1 MAKKNIL
8 VIDDEKV
15 VHLIFKTVL
24 NQDYQLFFAENA
36 QDGID
41 ILTENPIHLVLL
53 DINMPD
59 ITGIELLESIMID
72 STLNRIPVIVVTAH
86 VSEEYEKRA
95 KLLGAV
101 EFLEKTELFS
111 EKENILNLVEKYS
124 TNIDVQTLSHF
135 DYKVTFRSIMT
146 VLLTA
151 SERGDF
157 IATVRKLA
165 EGLYRMFDVDS
176 FTLWTIKNGEPE
188 TAFYFKDGASKT
200 PRPDKKISAPGV
212 HSIFETR
219 KPYLNNKAKID
230 EDSDEANREKQPGL
244 RSEIGIPLYE
254 ISNDEL
260 SVNRWQISSET
271 NIYGFIHLKRD
282 RVFSTKEY
290 KMLTRFVIHVGAIL
304 FELHKADLSKKK
316 DT

>member
-1 MAKKNIL
+1 MVKKNIL

-24 NQDYQLFFAENA
+24 NQDNQLFFAENA

-41 ILTENPIHLVLL
+41 ILSEHPIHLVLL

-86 VSEEYEKRA
+86 VSEEYEKRS

-101 EFLEKTELFS
+101 EFLEKTKLFS
-111 EKENILNLVEKYS
+111 EKENILKLVEKYS

-146 VLLTA
+146 VLLAA
-151 SERGDF
+151 SGRGDF

-165 EGLYRMFDVDS
+165 EGLYRMFDIDS
-176 FTLWTIKNGEPE
+176 FTLWTIKDGEPE
-188 TAFYFKDGASKT
+188 TTYYFKDGVSEP
-200 PRPDKKISAPGV
+200 PRPGKKISAPGL
-212 HSIFETR
+212 HSIYESG
-219 KPYLNNKAKID
+219 KPYLDNKAKID
-230 EDSDEANREKQPGL
+230 EHTDDGSKETQPGL

-254 ISNDEL
+254 ITSDEL
-260 SVNRWQISSET
+260 SVSRWKISSET
-271 NIYGFIHLKRD
+271 NIYGFIHLKRN

-304 FELHKADLSKKK
+304 FELHKADLSKEKGS
-316 DT
+316 